1 MATKHLKLRPH
12 HIDENSWW
20 YEEPEGITV
29 VHNSTS
35 GSVVSIIPWRQIR
48 AALKRLD
55 KK

>member
-29 VHNSTS
+29 VHNSSREGQEDWASNETLQ
-35 GSVVSIIPWRQIR
+35 GVQQTLVF
-48 AALKRLD
+48 
-55 KK
+55 